1 MIASTSSPGSFPGIL
16 NSIVLIVISIAA
28 SLAVQHY
35 ISIRYI
41 TFKNWTE
48 GCPEG
53 YEDRCK
59 ENSSVF
65 RFSFA
70 LVIFFGC
77 QSIGTFLWTKF
88 FDSYWSVK
96 VISYTGLL
104 LGFCFPKTSVFD
116 DNGYAWFARIL
127 AAIFVL
133 YQQVILVDC
142 AYIWQERWVE
152 YGGGSNGGD
161 LWIIGFVVA
170 SCILFG
176 GSFLAIG
183 IFYWQF
189 QGCVENE
196 IIISVTLCLCI
207 FATLLQLNFS
217 QTGSFLT
224 SAIVTSY
231 ATFICYSSISLNPNA
246 TCNPTI

>member
-1 MIASTSSPGSFPGIL
+1 MIANTSSPGSFPGIL
-16 NSIVLIVISIAA
+16 NSIVLIIISIAA
-28 SLAVQHY
+28 SLVVQHY
-35 ISIRYI
+35 ISARYI

-96 VISYTGLL
+96 LVCYTGLL
-104 LGFCFPKTSVFD
+104 VGFYFIKASVFD

-133 YQQVILVDC
+133 YQQVILIDC
-142 AYIWQERWVE
+142 AYSWNERWVE
-152 YGGGSNGGD
+152 YGGDSDGYLWLGG
-161 LWIIGFVVA
+161 LVVA
-170 SCILFG
+170 SCLLFG
-176 GSFLAIG
+176 GSFSAIG

-196 IIISVTLCLCI
+196 IIISLTLCLCI
-207 FATLLQLNFS
+207 VATLFQLFIS
-217 QTGSFLT
+217 QTGSLLT
-224 SAIVTSY
+224 SAIVTAY